1 MNNIN
6 SKNGLNKSAFME
18 IKNEEEKVP
27 DMFAETPVD
36 DIDPNKK
43 KNLNIFTYNEDNTGY
58 YTPKLGE
65 IINNQYKVTGI
76 CGKGIFSTVV
86 KVIDIITNHE
96 YAIKIVRNIDV
107 MMISAEKERNIIKK
121 LNEIDKHGIY
131 ISNNLIYS

>member
-1 MNNIN
+1 
-6 SKNGLNKSAFME
+6 ME
-18 IKNEEEKVP
+18 IEDEEEKVP

-43 KNLNIFTYNEDNTGY
+43 KSLNIFTYNEDHTGY

-65 IINNQYKVTGI
+65 ILNNQYKVTGI

-86 KVIDIITNHE
+86 KAIDIISNHE

-107 MMISAEKERNIIKK
+107 MMISAEKEKNIIKK
-121 LNEIDKHGIY
+121 LNEIDKHGKFFFHNFNFKKKFY
-131 ISNNLIYS
+131 CKK